1 MFHREGEG
9 RNAPE
14 IGLPAMG
21 RRGVTPEREPTHRP
35 ALSAG
40 RAAASVALLAA
51 AAFLT
56 LALVS
61 FDPHDPPDP
70 DVPVNAVVTN
80 ACGQV
85 GAWLAKTL
93 LLYLGGG
100 AYLLALLA
108 CFWTYVL
115 AAGRPAARTRQT
127 LLAVGAA
134 ILSTSTLVAVL
145 AETAP
150 FRWLETTRIPSPGG
164 LVGTYAASMLL
175 GLVALPGTLLLLG
188 TTVLIAVIL
197 ATDLLLVRAAAA
209 LGRTVSAWLVWVRAR
224 WAERRKA
231 LVLTR
236 ALVAAKERRRTPVVR
251 SGEPSP
257 EVPVV
262 SRAAA
267 ELGMA
272 LEVTAPGPA
281 AVRAEPEEAGAWAG
295 LGSVS
300 APEPSA
306 GEPEE
311 TSPLTYE
318 LPTIDFLD
326 DPEEVDMSIHE
337 EVIQQKAQVLERCLA
352 EFDVSV
358 EVVGIRTGPVIT
370 QYELSLAPGT
380 KVGKVLALRDNI
392 AMALKSTSVRI
403 IAPIPGRG
411 TVGVEV
417 PNAEKNLVR
426 LKELFHAVDTS
437 KMQIPLFLGKDVSGH
452 PVVSDLTQ
460 MPHLLIAGCTGSGK
474 SVCINSIIVS
484 MLMTRTP
491 RELKLLL
498 VDPKM
503 VELTVFRDLP
513 HLFAPVVTDMKKAAS
528 ILAWAERTMDER
540 YELLSAASAKNIVG
554 FNALAEADVRRRLR
568 IDDPE
573 VRAEDIPHPLPYIVV
588 IIDELAD
595 LMMLN
600 RTGEVESSITRLAQK
615 SRAVGIHIIFAT
627 QRPSV
632 DVITGL
638 IKANLPARI
647 AFQVTSYVDSRTI
660 LDQNGAEKLLG
671 RGDMLYLPPHTAK
684 LLRAQGTFV
693 SEQEL
698 HRIVGYVCERARP
711 RFSRELI
718 RLPGSRSESPT
729 LSNSER
735 DELYDDAVRILVASG
750 RGSVSLLQ
758 RRLEI
763 GYTRA
768 ARLVDMMAEDGI
780 VGEYKEGKAR
790 DVLVSEE
797 ELNSR
802 PQARQSIER

>member
-1 MFHREGEG
+1 
-9 RNAPE
+9 
-14 IGLPAMG
+14 
-21 RRGVTPEREPTHRP
+21 VTGKRVKAQRP
-35 ALSAG
+35 PLSAW
-40 RAAASVALLAA
+40 RAAVSVALLAT

-56 LALVS
+56 LSLIS

-70 DVPVNAVVTN
+70 DIPVNSVVAN
-80 ACGQV
+80 ACGRV

-93 LLYLGGG
+93 FLYLGDG
-100 AYLLALLA
+100 AFLLAGLA

-115 AAGRPAARTRQT
+115 ASRRSAGRARRT
-127 LLAVGAA
+127 LLAVGAT
-134 ILSTSTLVAVL
+134 ILSVSTLLAVL
-145 AETAP
+145 AETGP
-150 FRWLETTRIPSPGG
+150 FHWLTTTRIPSPGG
-164 LVGTYAASMLL
+164 VVGTYVAAMLL
-175 GLVALPGTLLLLG
+175 GLLALPGTLLLLG
-188 TTVLIAVIL
+188 TVVLIALIL
-197 ATDLLLVRAAAA
+197 ATDMLLVRAVTGV
-209 LGRTVSAWLVWVRAR
+209 GRAVVGWGAQVRAR
-224 WAERRKA
+224 WQEWRKA
-231 LVLTR
+231 LLLTR
-236 ALVAAKERRRTPVVR
+236 ALATAKERRRAPVSR
-251 SGEPSP
+251 GGEAVS

-272 LEVTAPGPA
+272 F
-281 AVRAEPEEAGAWAG
+281 EAGPPRPVPEATHVADD
-295 LGSVS
+295 
-300 APEPSA
+300 APPPVEIPRPA
-306 GEPEE
+306 DGQRVEGEP
-311 TSPLTYE
+311 LAYE
-318 LPTIDFLD
+318 LPSIDLMD
-326 DPEEVDMSIHE
+326 EPEEVDMTRQE
-337 EVIQQKAQVLERCLA
+337 EAIQEKAHILERCLA
-352 EFDVSV
+352 EFAVSV

-370 QYELSLAPGT
+370 QYELVLAPGT

-403 IAPIPGRG
+403 VAPIPGRG

-417 PNAEKNLVR
+417 PNVEKNLVR
-426 LKELFHAVDTS
+426 IKELMRVVDTS
-437 KMQIPLFLGKDVSGH
+437 NMHIPLFLGKDVSGH
-452 PVVSDLTQ
+452 PVVSDLAQ

-484 MLMTRTP
+484 ILMTRNP

-503 VELTVFRDLP
+503 VELSAFRNLP
-513 HLFAPVVTDMKKAAS
+513 HLFAPVVTDMKKAAG

-540 YELLSAASAKNIVG
+540 YELLAAASVRNIAS
-554 FNALAEADVRRRLR
+554 FNDFTEEEVRRRLR
-568 IDDPE
+568 IDDPD
-573 VRAEDIPHPLPYIVV
+573 VRAQDIPFPLPYIVV
-588 IIDELAD
+588 VIDELAD

-600 RTGEVESSITRLAQK
+600 RTGEVETSITRLAQK

-647 AFQVTSYVDSRTI
+647 SFQVSSMVDSRSI

-671 RGDMLYLPPHTAK
+671 RGDMLFLPPQTAK
-684 LLRAQGTFV
+684 LIRAQGTFI
-693 SEQEL
+693 SDQEV
-698 HRIVGYVCERARP
+698 HRVVAHVCQQGQP
-711 RFSRELI
+711 QFSRELI
-718 RLPGSRSESPT
+718 QLPTSTSASAT

-735 DELYDDAVRILVASG
+735 DELYDDAVRIVVASG

-790 DVLVSEE
+790 TVLLTDE
-797 ELNSR
+797 ELNARS
-802 PQARQSIER
+802 QASQLTERSEP

>member
-1 MFHREGEG
+1 MTGNG
-9 RNAPE
+9 AQS
-14 IGLPAMG
+14 
-21 RRGVTPEREPTHRP
+21 RRRP
-35 ALSAG
+35 LSAG
-40 RAAASVALLAA
+40 RAVAAVVLLAA

-70 DVPVNAVVTN
+70 DVPANLVVQN
-80 ACGQV
+80 ACGRV
-85 GAWLAKTL
+85 GAWLAHHFL
-93 LLYLGGG
+93 FYLGGG
-100 AYLLALLA
+100 AYLVVLLA

-115 AAGRPAARTRQT
+115 ISRRPVGGTLRALAALVGTILSAST
-127 LLAVGAA
+127 LL
-134 ILSTSTLVAVL
+134 AVL
-145 AETAP
+145 AETGP
-150 FRWLETTRIPSPGG
+150 FRWLSATRLPSSGG
-164 LVGTYAASMLL
+164 IVGAYFAARLLEML
-175 GLVALPGTLLLLG
+175 ALPGTLLLLA
-188 TTVLIAVIL
+188 TAVVVTIIL
-197 ATDLLLVRAAAA
+197 ATDMLLVRAAEAVAA
-209 LGRTVSAWLVWVRAR
+209 GVAEWFRRLKQY
-224 WAERRKA
+224 WAQRRKA
-231 LVLTR
+231 LALTR
-236 ALVAAKERRRTPVVR
+236 ALTAAKGRRRVPVSR
-251 SGEPSP
+251 GAEP
-257 EVPVV
+257 PVV

-272 LEVTAPGPA
+272 LEHSTTEETPAEPEPAPGPQEAEPVAAARA
-281 AVRAEPEEAGAWAG
+281 AVEVEAVAEAAYRLPEVD
-295 LGSVS
+295 L
-300 APEPSA
+300 
-306 GEPEE
+306 
-311 TSPLTYE
+311 
-318 LPTIDFLD
+318 LD
-326 DPEEVDMSIHE
+326 EPEEVDLSTQE
-337 EVIQQKAQVLERCLA
+337 EAVQEKARVLERCLA
-352 EFDVSV
+352 EFGVSV

-370 QYELSLAPGT
+370 QYELALAPGT
-380 KVGKVLALRDNI
+380 KVGKVLALRDDI

-403 IAPIPGRG
+403 VAPIPGRG

-417 PNAEKNLVR
+417 PNVQKNLVR
-426 LKELFHAVDTS
+426 LKELIRAVDTS
-437 KMQIPLFLGKDVSGH
+437 RMEMPLFLGKDVSGH
-452 PVVSDLTQ
+452 PVVNDLTQ

-474 SVCINSIIVS
+474 SVCINSIIIS

-491 RELKLLL
+491 EELKLLL

-503 VELTVFRDLP
+503 VELSAFRDLP

-528 ILAWAERTMDER
+528 VLAWAERTMDER
-540 YELLSAASAKNIVG
+540 YQLLSAASAKHITSYNH
-554 FNALAEADVRRRLR
+554 LSEQQVRRRLH

-573 VRAEDIPHPLPYIVV
+573 VRAGDIPYPLPYIVI

-600 RTGEVESSITRLAQK
+600 RTGEVETSITRLAQK

-632 DVITGL
+632 DVVTGL

-647 AFQVTSYVDSRTI
+647 SFQVSSKVDSRTI

-684 LLRAQGTFV
+684 LVRAQGTFI
-693 SEQEL
+693 SEQE
-698 HRIVGYVCERARP
+698 VQGVVEFVCGQAQP
-711 RFSRELI
+711 RFSRELLQ
-718 RLPGSRSESPT
+718 LPTSTAGAPT

-735 DELYDDAVRILVASG
+735 DELYDDAVRIVVASG

-790 DVLVSEE
+790 SVLLSEE
-797 ELNSR
+797 EWEAR
-802 PQARQSIER
+802 PQARQSPER

>member
-1 MFHREGEG
+1 
-9 RNAPE
+9 
-14 IGLPAMG
+14 MG
-21 RRGVTPEREPTHRP
+21 RRGVTPDREQTQRP
-35 ALSAG
+35 ALSTG

-70 DVPVNAVVTN
+70 DVPVNTVVTN
-80 ACGQV
+80 ACGRV

-100 AYLLALLA
+100 AYLLAVLA

-115 AAGRPAARTRQT
+115 AAGRSAARIRRT

-134 ILSTSTLVAVL
+134 ILSTSTLLAVL

-164 LVGTYAASMLL
+164 VVGTYAASMLL
-175 GLVALPGTLLLLG
+175 ELVALPGTLLLLG

-197 ATDLLLVRAAAA
+197 ATDLLLVRSAAAV
-209 LGRTVSAWLVWVRAR
+209 GRAVSAWLAWVRGR

-236 ALVAAKERRRTPVVR
+236 ALVAAKERRRAPVVR
-251 SGEPSP
+251 GEEPAP

-272 LEVTAPGPA
+272 LEVSTPGLAPERAEPKDGEAFGGSGPA
-281 AVRAEPEEAGAWAG
+281 HTLDSSADEPEEA
-295 LGSVS
+295 S
-300 APEPSA
+300 A
-306 GEPEE
+306 
-311 TSPLTYE
+311 LTYE

-326 DPEEVDMSIHE
+326 EPEEVDMSTQE
-337 EVIQQKAQVLERCLA
+337 EVIQEKAQVLERCLA
-352 EFDVSV
+352 EFGVSV
-358 EVVGIRTGPVIT
+358 EVVGIRTGPVIS
-370 QYELSLAPGT
+370 QYELALAPGT
-380 KVGKVLALRDNI
+380 KVGTVLARRDDI

-403 IAPIPGRG
+403 VAPLPGRG

-417 PNAEKNLVR
+417 PNVEKNLVR
-426 LKELFHAVDTS
+426 LKELIRSVDTS
-437 KMQIPLFLGKDVSGH
+437 AMQIPLFLGKDVSGH

-491 RELKLLL
+491 QELKLLL

-503 VELTVFRDLP
+503 VELSLFSQLP
-513 HLFAPVVTDMKKAAS
+513 HLFCPVVTDMKKAAS

-540 YELLSAASAKNIVG
+540 YELLSAASARNIG
-554 FNALAEADVRRRLR
+554 AFNSLTEDDVRRRLR
-568 IDDPE
+568 IEDPD
-573 VRAEDIPHPLPYIVV
+573 VRAEDIPYPLPYIIV
-588 IIDELAD
+588 IIDEMAD

-600 RTGEVESSITRLAQK
+600 RTGEVETSITRLAQK
-615 SRAVGIHIIFAT
+615 SRAVGIHVIFAT

-647 AFQVTSYVDSRTI
+647 AFQVSSKVDSRTI

-671 RGDMLYLPPHTAK
+671 RGDMLFLPPQTAK
-684 LLRAQGTFV
+684 LLRAQGTLVSDQEVHRVVEFV
-693 SEQEL
+693 CQQ
-698 HRIVGYVCERARP
+698 ARP

-718 RLPGSRSESPT
+718 RLPGSTSESSG

-735 DELYDDAVRILVASG
+735 DELYDDAVRIVVASG

-790 DVLVSEE
+790 DVLVTDEE
-797 ELNSR
+797 WNSR
-802 PQARQSIER
+802 LQAKQSSER